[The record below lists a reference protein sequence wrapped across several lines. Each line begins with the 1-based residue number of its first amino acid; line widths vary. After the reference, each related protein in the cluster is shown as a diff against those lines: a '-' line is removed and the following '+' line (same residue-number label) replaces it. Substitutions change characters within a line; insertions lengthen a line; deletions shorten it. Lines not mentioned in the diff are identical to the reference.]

1 MTKIFIKPKHK
12 ELFVPKPDGSRLKSE
27 GEYVEPVIYW
37 HRRIKDNEVEVV
49 KNPKQNA
56 KDK

>member
-12 ELFVPKPDGSRLKSE
+12 ELFVLKPDGSRLKAE

-37 HRRIKDNEVEVV
+37 HRRLKDNEVEVV
-49 KNPKQNA
+49 KNPKNV